1 MNITII
7 RVPNYESMSRQ
18 AADFLLKRIRELS
31 SPVLGLA
38 TGFTPKGLYE
48 QLISIHQTQKM
59 SYRHVTTFNL
69 DEYIGLTAS
78 DPNSYHAFME
88 DALFRHV
95 DIPASQIYI
104 PNGEAAYLEHEC
116 TRYEALIDKK
126 GVDVQVLGIG
136 QNGHIGFNEPGT
148 PFSQL
153 THVTALA
160 ESTREANARFFP
172 SPEDVPKQAITMGIA
187 SIMKSSE
194 ILLLASG
201 VRKAEAVAQLLSGN
215 VSEDFPA
222 SVLHHHRCVTIIA
235 DDEALSEFA
244 RKEEEHD

>member
-1 MNITII
+1 MTINII
-7 RVPNYESMSRQ
+7 RVPDYESMSRH
-18 AADFLLKRIRELS
+18 AADFLIQRIHALS

-38 TGFTPKGLYE
+38 TGSTPKGLYE
-48 QLISIHQTQKM
+48 QLISIHQTQRM

-88 DALFRHV
+88 DVFFHHV
-95 DIPASQIYI
+95 DIPSSQIYI

-126 GVDVQVLGIG
+126 GIDVQVLGIG

-153 THVTALA
+153 THVTNLA

-172 SPEDVPKQAITMGIA
+172 SPEDVPKQAMTMGIA

-201 VRKAEAVAQLLSGN
+201 IRKAQAVARLLSGN

-222 SVLHHHRCVTIIA
+222 SVLHHHQCVTIIA
-235 DDEALSEFA
+235 DDEALSVLA
-244 RKEEEHD
+244 RKEEEND